1 MLRFLSVFAI
11 AASLS
16 FALMPKAHA
25 GGCGGFGANC
35 GCGVVVAAQ
44 PCAPEMYLVNQG
56 PVFSGPG
63 HHVRPGPEL
72 RPDVLPGSYPY
83 VGPVYT
89 GYPYGLQD
97 SGGYPR
103 GLYSPFIGYP
113 YAEPAPAPLYWG
125 RHRVYRRY

>member
-1 MLRFLSVFAI
+1 MIERRLCLL
-11 AASLS
+11 AAAA
-16 FALMPKAHA
+16 ALWLGIA
-25 GGCGGFGANC
+25 GGARAGCCPTC
-35 GCGVVVAAQ
+35 GCVSAALVAGPAQ
-44 PCAPEMYLVNQG
+44 IWVVNQG
-56 PVFSGPG
+56 PVFAGPG

-72 RPDVLPGSYPY
+72 RPDVPPGSYPY

-103 GLYSPFIGYP
+103 GFYSPFIGYP

-125 RHRVYRRY
+125 RHRAYRRY

>member
-1 MLRFLSVFAI
+1 MIEKFLSPLAV
-11 AASLS
+11 AAALSLGIPGE
-16 FALMPKAHA
+16 ARA
-25 GGCGGFGANC
+25 GGCCPTC
-35 GCGVVVAAQ
+35 GCATAALVAGPAQIYVV
-44 PCAPEMYLVNQG
+44 NRG

-83 VGPVYT
+83 VGPVYS

-103 GLYSPFIGYP
+103 GFYSPFVGYP
-113 YAEPAPAPLYWG
+113 YAEPALYWG
-125 RHRVYRRY
+125 GHRAYRRY

>member
-1 MLRFLSVFAI
+1 MIERRLCLLAAAAALWLGI
-11 AASLS
+11 AGEVR
-16 FALMPKAHA
+16 A
-25 GGCGGFGANC
+25 GCCPTC
-35 GCGVVVAAQ
+35 GCGPVLVAQ
-44 PCAPEMYLVNQG
+44 PAQIYVVNQG

-125 RHRVYRRY
+125 RHRAYRRY